1 MTGTE
6 GRGPAD
12 LGQDT
17 MPDTEHRDPP
27 TQHGQTVS
35 PAESDESESSDEGG
49 EGGLGGKV
57 KSAVGGVIDKAK
69 DMLGG
74 DKD

>member
-12 LGQDT
+12 LGEDT
-17 MPDTEHRDPP
+17 MPDSEHRDPP

-35 PAESDESESSDEGG
+35 PAEGESSGEGD
-49 EGGLGGKV
+49 EGGLGKKV
-57 KSAVGGVIDKAK
+57 KGAVGGVIGKAK
-69 DMLGG
+69 DMIGG
-74 DKD
+74 DKG